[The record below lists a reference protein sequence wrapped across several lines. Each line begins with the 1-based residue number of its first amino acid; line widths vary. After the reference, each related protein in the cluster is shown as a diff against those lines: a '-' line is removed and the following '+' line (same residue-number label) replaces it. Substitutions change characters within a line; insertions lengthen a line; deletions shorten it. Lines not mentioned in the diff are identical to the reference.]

1 MADQNLQAAQAAAV
15 LNQSPPPPPQ
25 NPDEPPVNPQNAAAE
40 EVTLDLCLIFFVLSL
55 FCFATRVVFI
65 AAFSSFSS
73 CVVMPC
79 FVTYSFIVT
88 VLRTKLN
95 FLSDFFFFAVHILRL
110 FLWWPMLN
118 CTVHFLPCLKTCCFV
133 ALEAILDYTSSFEG
147 NSSLFPAG
155 VMPCFTILFYF
166 SHCSFP
172 F

>member
-25 NPDEPPVNPQNAAAE
+25 NPDEPPANPQNAAAE
-40 EVTLDLCLIFFVLSL
+40 EVTLDLCLFFFVLSL

-73 CVVMPC
+73 RVVMPC

-95 FLSDFFFFAVHILRL
+95 FLSGFFFAVHILRL
-110 FLWWPMLN
+110 FLLRPMLN

-133 ALEAILDYTSSFEG
+133 ALEAILDYTTSTFEG